1 MELIPQTSQRKT
13 MKQMKTKPSA
23 DAETVRIFPS
33 QKDTQNRPTK
43 TFQTFVSEM
52 FAVLG
57 EGAKWI
63 PLNFAAD
70 PEAAHR
76 EIERRRKREAEAR
89 ANDDAR
95 NATAF
100 HGLPNSMKARMIKA
114 GSPGMSDKEAASR
127 ASLVVGTKKRRGI
140 SEEYNEGHKAER
152 RLIAQGKRHGLLS
165 QGDLSGRGSDTVLH
179 HPNGKNYNMVVKAEG
194 AASGQIRL
202 HYHPKKGWHF
212 NPGEKPKPKKPL
224 HAMTDEEKHSHKTA
238 VGKWRMGKAIAD
250 HLHREGVHHQ
260 IGKHLGKP
268 KDTSPEGASKH
279 FSAVVKKKGE
289 PKVHMDV
296 ESKHRLVGAIRKG
309 MNNDHMVHIMGK
321 GTYSLHPK
329 IAKETGIPYL
339 GDHISHDA
347 VPFAV
352 SYRGRNKIYKS
363 GGPRRPTVQTN
374 LDHDVI

>member
-1 MELIPQTSQRKT
+1 LIPQTSQRKT

-76 EIERRRKREAEAR
+76 EIERRRKREADAR

-140 SEEYNEGHKAER
+140 SEEEEKRESTKSMIA
-152 RLIAQGKRHGLLS
+152 RLVAKRSKKLGQS
-165 QGDLSGRGSDTVLH
+165 V
-179 HPNGKNYNMVVKAEG
+179 PNDVMQDIEPNIH
-194 AASGQIRL
+194 AAD
-202 HYHPKKGWHF
+202 
-212 NPGEKPKPKKPL
+212 PKPTNEAVSTNDPNRGRSFRKKPL
-224 HAMTDEEKHSHKTA
+224 VPYGIMPDGTKDPRTGNPVRTIGKLHS
-238 VGKWRMGKAIAD
+238 RMGK
-250 HLHREGVHHQ
+250 L
-260 IGKHLGKP
+260 
-268 KDTSPEGASKH
+268 SPETRQRYRENYGYRTRA
-279 FSAVVKKKGE
+279 AG
-289 PKVHMDV
+289 
-296 ESKHRLVGAIRKG
+296 RKG
-309 MNNDHMVHIMGK
+309 
-321 GTYSLHPK
+321 
-329 IAKETGIPYL
+329 
-339 GDHISHDA
+339 
-347 VPFAV
+347 
-352 SYRGRNKIYKS
+352 RIY
-363 GGPRRPTVQTN
+363 PQV
-374 LDHDVI
+374 